1 MAVVATG
8 TPAGICTI
16 ESSESSPFRA
26 RDFTGMPTTART
38 GDNHRDT
45 AAFGRLGIFAQQVR
59 GTVGAHHTLFEID
72 TELSEHG
79 NGIGHHLII
88 AHRAHNNT
96 DLHTFG
102 FKFEKKTDRHD
113 TYVMAVW
120 YLSAYSAPGHL
131 LPLHLRTPI
140 LLSAR
145 RRIKRS
151 GLALLFLT
159 FALVDS
165 VGRCH
170 GEVFGLT

>member
-1 MAVVATG
+1 
-8 TPAGICTI
+8 
-16 ESSESSPFRA
+16 
-26 RDFTGMPTTART
+26 
-38 GDNHRDT
+38 
-45 AAFGRLGIFAQQVR
+45 
-59 GTVGAHHTLFEID
+59 
-72 TELSEHG
+72 
-79 NGIGHHLII
+79 
-88 AHRAHNNT
+88 
-96 DLHTFG
+96 
-102 FKFEKKTDRHD
+102 
-113 TYVMAVW
+113 MAVW

-145 RRIKRS
+145 RRIERS

>member
-1 MAVVATG
+1 MRG
-8 TPAGICTI
+8 
-16 ESSESSPFRA
+16 
-26 RDFTGMPTTART
+26 TARA
-38 GDNHRDT
+38 GNNHPDT
-45 AAFGRLGIFAQQVR
+45 AVFGRLGIFAQQVR
-59 GTVGAHHTLFEID
+59 GTVGAHHALFEID
-72 TELSEHG
+72 PELSEHG
-79 NGIGHHLII
+79 DGIGHHLII

-145 RRIKRS
+145 RRIERS